1 MNRFFSIIFLFLFL
15 LSANSAEAGIF
26 GKKNIDTNFVRDF
39 DEVKLIE
46 PVPKEFKSPDVPD
59 APQDNPILEGGAV
72 VGNKSGSVDKEDVD
86 LDAIDDE
93 LPENNSE
100 TLPSYDQ
107 DDLEN
112 KQETSVFKRIFDI
125 DNNIEAEFSLFDNF
139 DLDKNNDGK
148 IDKNTLIGK
157 ILEQDISRTDI
168 PSYLLRN
175 QLTFKPKKGIV
186 SKIQYYGAFQGDFSS
201 TFRENDY
208 DTSYDV
214 GFLQFGAIGKFRNT
228 KNDFKI
234 LFNPKPANGRT
245 YMQNFIADAY
255 IVNSSIPHHKLVV
268 GYSRNQIG
276 KEGGASS
283 YILPF
288 VTRSQIARN
297 FGSTRALGVRLIGN
311 YSLMD
316 YNLAFNSSDRFFH
329 TPFAGPEFTG
339 WVDFKP
345 LGKTDGRYGNL
356 TFGGGLNAGHNKTNY
371 TVGSFYVGYKYKRL
385 WTNFEY
391 GIADGYNGTRVST
404 NKAQGFNYTIGYK
417 IHPRLQLIARYDQ
430 FDPNRD
436 VAHDTRRE
444 YTAGI
449 NYFIKGQAIRLIVNY
464 VFCNNQNSADSH
476 RIIVGTQLLL

>member
-1 MNRFFSIIFLFLFL
+1 MNRIFGIVLVLLFLT
-15 LSANSAEAGIF
+15 SANPADAKLFER
-26 GKKNIDTNFVRDF
+26 KNIQPDYIKDF
-39 DEVKLIE
+39 DEIKLIDPIPE
-46 PVPKEFKSPDVPD
+46 QFKSPDVPD
-59 APQDNPILEGGAV
+59 VPQDDPLLEGGAS
-72 VGNKSGSVDKEDVD
+72 VGEGKIQSSEDVD
-86 LDAIDDE
+86 VTEIDDE
-93 LPENNSE
+93 LPEN
-100 TLPSYDQ
+100 TDHMDQ
-107 DDLEN
+107 VNESDFKPKD
-112 KQETSVFKRIFDI
+112 TTPKRIFEI
-125 DNNIEAEFSLFDNF
+125 ENNIEAEFSLFDNF
-139 DLDKNNDGK
+139 NADKNSEPKIDENTLLGK
-148 IDKNTLIGK
+148 IIKR
-157 ILEQDISRTDI
+157 DIVRTDV
-168 PSYLLRN
+168 PSYLLKPE
-175 QLTFKPKKGIV
+175 LTFRPQKGIIAKV
-186 SKIQYYGAFQGDFSS
+186 QYYAAFQGDFTSS
-201 TFRENDY
+201 FTNSDY
-208 DTSYDV
+208 DSSYDI
-214 GFLQFGAIGKFRNT
+214 GFLQFGAIGKFRGS

-255 IVNSSIPHHKLVV
+255 IINSSIPHHKVVV

-276 KEGGASS
+276 KEGGSSS

-297 FGSTRALGVRLIGN
+297 FGSTRALGVRLIGD
-311 YSLMD
+311 YSLIS
-316 YNLAFNSSDRFFH
+316 YNLAFNSSDRYFH

-356 TFGGGLNAGHNKTNY
+356 VFGGGLNAGHNRTNY
-371 TVGSFYVGYKYKRL
+371 TVGSFYIGYKYKRL

-404 NKAQGFNYTIGYK
+404 NRAQGFNYTIGYK
-417 IHPRLQLIARYDQ
+417 VHPRLQLIARYDQ

-449 NYFIKGQAIRLIVNY
+449 NYFIKGQAVRLILNY

>member
-1 MNRFFSIIFLFLFL
+1 MNKIYSIVIFLLILFV
-15 LSANSAEAGIF
+15 ATPAEAKVF
-26 GKKNIDTNFVRDF
+26 WKKDVQENFVRDF

-46 PVPKEFKSPDVPD
+46 PIPERFKSPDVPD
-59 APQDNPILEGGAV
+59 VPQDDILLEGGAS
-72 VGNKSGSVDKEDVD
+72 VGDGNTKSSEDIDVEE
-86 LDAIDDE
+86 LDDE
-93 LPENNSE
+93 LPENTDYMDKVDDSDFKKKN
-100 TLPSYDQ
+100 LP
-107 DDLEN
+107 L
-112 KQETSVFKRIFDI
+112 KQIFEI

-148 IDKNTLIGK
+148 IDENTLIGK
-157 ILEQDISRTDI
+157 VLKRDITRTDV
-168 PSYLLRN
+168 PSYLLKPE
-175 QLTFKPKKGIV
+175 LTFRPQKGIV

-208 DTSYDV
+208 DSSYDV

-228 KNDFKI
+228 PNDFKI

-255 IVNSSIPHHKLVV
+255 IINSSIPHHKVVV

-288 VTRSQIARN
+288 VMRSQIARS
-297 FGSTRALGVRLIGN
+297 FGSTRALGVRLIGD
-311 YSLMD
+311 YSLIN
-316 YNLAFNSSDRFFH
+316 YNFAFNSSDRFFH

-356 TFGGGLNAGHNKTNY
+356 VFGGGLNVGHNKTTY

-404 NKAQGFNYTIGYK
+404 DKAQGFNYTVGYK
-417 IHPRLQLIARYDQ
+417 VHPRVQLIARYDQ

-436 VAHDTRRE
+436 VARNTRRE
-444 YTAGI
+444 YSAGI
-449 NYFIKGQAIRLIVNY
+449 NYFIKGQAIRLILNY
-464 VFCNNQNSADSH
+464 VFCDNQNAADSH
-476 RIIVGTQLLL
+476 RIILGTQLLL

>member
-1 MNRFFSIIFLFLFL
+1 MNRIFGIVLVLLFLT
-15 LSANSAEAGIF
+15 SASPADAKLFERKTIQPDY
-26 GKKNIDTNFVRDF
+26 IMDF
-39 DEVKLIE
+39 DEVKLIDPIPE
-46 PVPKEFKSPDVPD
+46 QFKSPDIPD
-59 APQDNPILEGGAV
+59 VPQDNPVLEGGAT
-72 VGNKSGSVDKEDVD
+72 VGNESDSVDKEDVD

-100 TLPSYDQ
+100 LLPRYDQ
-107 DDLEN
+107 NDLEN

-148 IDKNTLIGK
+148 IDENTFIGK
-157 ILEQDISRTDI
+157 ILNQDISRTDI
-168 PSYLLRN
+168 PSYLMKK
-175 QLTFKPKKGIV
+175 QLTFRPKKGIV
-186 SKIQYYGAFQGDFSS
+186 SKVQYYGAFQGDFSS
-201 TFRENDY
+201 TFLGSDY
-208 DTSYDV
+208 DTSYDI

-234 LFNPKPANGRT
+234 LFNPRPANGRT

-255 IVNSSIPHHKLVV
+255 IINSSIPHHKLVV
-268 GYSRNQIG
+268 GYSRNQVG
-276 KEGGASS
+276 KEGGSSS

-288 VTRSQIARN
+288 VIRSQIARN

-316 YNLAFNSSDRFFH
+316 YNLAFNSSDRYFH

-339 WVDFKP
+339 WIDFKP

-356 TFGGGLNAGHNKTNY
+356 TFGGGINTGHNRTNY

-391 GIADGYNGTRVST
+391 GIADGYNGTYVST

-417 IHPRLQLIARYDQ
+417 IHPKVQLIARYDQ

-449 NYFIKGQAIRLIVNY
+449 NYFIKGQAIRLILNY
-464 VFCNNQNSADSH
+464 VFCNNQNSSDSH